1 MTKAQEDALK
11 WLRERNGTGVWEK
24 PARLRMTRHLYDI
37 GTIPGVE
44 PIDRPP
50 VRLVHRLGWLTL
62 AAGFV
67 AGVLVGVWL

>member
-1 MTKAQEDALK
+1 
-11 WLRERNGTGVWEK
+11 
-24 PARLRMTRHLYDI
+24 MTRHLYDI